1 MKKLLALISSLVFA
15 SAMFAGCGSTGGTA
29 TETTTAATT
38 TAATTKTEDTTSA
51 SASTGDID
59 LTKLEGKKVA
69 VVRNLAAGDHTQQ
82 FLDGCVSEGES
93 FGFTVDTYVTDGD
106 DAKTQE
112 VVAQCI
118 SKGYDGIILSHG
130 QLSYTYDMLK
140 PARDKGIEVVTFDS
154 RPLKGGDANGELL
167 EGVTSTAQD
176 DQALAQLS
184 LDSMLDEYQAKG
196 GQLPMKVLKTFM
208 GPGMPPLDRRNAVY
222 QQYEADGKI
231 QTLEVIAPSD
241 TANAR
246 GDMTNKT
253 AAILPK
259 YPEGS
264 VDGIWGCYDEL
275 AKGVLQALND
285 AGRTDIPMYTIDVS
299 NDDINLMR
307 TNNTVWRS
315 TAAVDPKLI
324 GIVDMRL
331 LASKFAGV
339 DTPDYYNLSASSI
352 KTDDLKA
359 DTSMST
365 LSQVVPGWGDASTD
379 SSFNLDWM
387 DALRAKFAK

>member
-1 MKKLLALISSLVFA
+1 MKKVLALLLSLVMVLSLVA
-15 SAMFAGCGSTGGTA
+15 CGGKKEDTSEAVKQQESATA
-29 TETTTAATT
+29 EGKKEESETTETT
-38 TAATTKTEDTTSA
+38 DD
-51 SASTGDID
+51 GIPGG
-59 LTKLEGKKVA
+59 LEGKKVA

-82 FLDGCVSEGES
+82 FLDGCVSEGTA

-112 VVAQCI
+112 VVAQVI

-154 RPLKGGDANGELL
+154 MPFKDGDTSGELL
-167 EGVTSTAQD
+167 QGVTSTAQAD
-176 DQALAQLS
+176 KDLAELS
-184 LDSMLDEYQAKG
+184 LGFMMKEFEDKG
-196 GQLPMKVLKTFM
+196 GQYPMKVLKTFM
-208 GPGMPPLDRRNAVY
+208 GPGVPPLDRRNEVY
-222 QQYEADGKI
+222 TQLESDGKI
-231 QTLEVIAPSD
+231 KTVEIIAPSD
-241 TANAR
+241 TANVR

-253 AAILPK
+253 SAILPK

-264 VDGIWGCYDEL
+264 VDAIWGCYDEL

-285 AGRTDIPMYTIDVS
+285 AGRTDIPMYTIDIS
-299 NDDINLMR
+299 NDDIQLMIS
-307 TNNTVWRS
+307 NSDVWKS

-331 LASKFAGV
+331 LAMKFAGIE
-339 DTPDYYNLSASSI
+339 TPDFYNLEAQNVETTTLNNDI
-352 KTDDLKA
+352 
-359 DTSMST
+359 SMT
-365 LSQVVPGWGDASTD
+365 NLHTVVDGWGDATS
-379 SSFNLDWM
+379 SNSFNLDWM